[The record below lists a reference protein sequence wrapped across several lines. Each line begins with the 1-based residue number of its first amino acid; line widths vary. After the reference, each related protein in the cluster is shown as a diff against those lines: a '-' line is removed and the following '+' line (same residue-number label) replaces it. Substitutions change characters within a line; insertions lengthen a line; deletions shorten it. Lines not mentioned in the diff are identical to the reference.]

1 MFMGCMK
8 LAHIEFNEPFLRCV
22 WNSAELQ
29 KQGVNWY
36 DYGARFYDPSLGRW
50 HVMDPMAEKY
60 SSLSP
65 YEYVGGNP
73 IIRIDPDGMT
83 WYTTE
88 DGSATMWKEG
98 SDDIE
103 GHTNIEANYTH
114 DMGDGLSITYT
125 QNEASSLTTNTADN
139 SSWETSQTD
148 EYGNCYKASAAMLEN
163 EVVETAGRANET
175 LITEGTETGRAG
187 AASANAQEGI
197 KTINNTLENGE
208 PLIVGVDYRDGHPGN
223 ADQRTDHFIV
233 VRGKTEQLSNG
244 QVTSTTYNYLDPGT
258 AHRTKGTSSA
268 RTLSNSNGR
277 LTGTHMNNL
286 TLTVVVTTVRR
297 NK

>member
-1 MFMGCMK
+1 
-8 LAHIEFNEPFLRCV
+8 
-22 WNSAELQ
+22 
-29 KQGVNWY
+29 
-36 DYGARFYDPSLGRW
+36 
-50 HVMDPMAEKY
+50 MDPHAENY
-60 SSLSP
+60 LDGTP
-65 YEYVGGNP
+65 YNYVGNNP
-73 IIRIDPDGMT
+73 INLIDPNGMD

-103 GHTNIEANYTH
+103 GYTNIGANYTH

-139 SSWETSQTD
+139 SSWETSQTED
-148 EYGNCYKASAAMLEN
+148 GNCYNASTAMLEN
-163 EVVETAGRANET
+163 EGVETAGRANET

-197 KTINNTLENGE
+197 NTINNTLENGE

-233 VRGKTEQLSNG
+233 VRGKTEQLSSG
-244 QVTSTTYNYLDPGT
+244 QVTSTTYNYMDPGT

-277 LTGTHMNNL
+277 LSGTHMNNPA
-286 TLTVVVTTVRR
+286 LTVVVTTVRR